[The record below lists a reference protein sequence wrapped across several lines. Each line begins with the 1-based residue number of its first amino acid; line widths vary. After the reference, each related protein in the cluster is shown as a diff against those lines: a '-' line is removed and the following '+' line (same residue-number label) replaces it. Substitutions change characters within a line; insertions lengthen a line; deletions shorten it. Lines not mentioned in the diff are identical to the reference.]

1 MFDLIW
7 CAASLWTV
15 LSLWSMPLEMM
26 MTETEG
32 MDTVLI
38 EEAMTLLMGDM
49 VVVDPPV
56 HIVEVGVAQIMVM
69 DQIHLPDQ
77 IQEEAPSMNELKAQ

>member
-1 MFDLIW
+1 
-7 CAASLWTV
+7 
-15 LSLWSMPLEMM
+15 MM

-69 DQIHLPDQ
+69 DRIHLPDQ
-77 IQEEAPSMNELKAQ
+77 NQEEAPSMIELKAQ

>member
-1 MFDLIW
+1 
-7 CAASLWTV
+7 
-15 LSLWSMPLEMM
+15 MPLEMM

-49 VVVDPPV
+49 VVVDPLV
-56 HIVEVGVAQIMVM
+56 LIVEVGVAQIMVM

>member
-1 MFDLIW
+1 
-7 CAASLWTV
+7 
-15 LSLWSMPLEMM
+15 MM

-49 VVVDPPV
+49 VVVDPLV
-56 HIVEVGVAQIMVM
+56 LIVEVGVAQIMVM

-77 IQEEAPSMNELKAQ
+77 IQEEAPSMIELKAQ

>member
-1 MFDLIW
+1 
-7 CAASLWTV
+7 
-15 LSLWSMPLEMM
+15 

-49 VVVDPPV
+49 VVVDPLV
-56 HIVEVGVAQIMVM
+56 LIVEVGVAQIMVM